1 MVGEPTANIFT
12 DERANASSK
21 NWKEGK
27 YICSHNFYSTLY
39 FFKNYFTEVQLIYNI
54 VLTSDIQQSDS
65 LIHMRVHTHIY
76 IHTYILFHI
85 FSTIVYHRVLDIV
98 CCAIQ

>member
-1 MVGEPTANIFT
+1 MVMVGEPTANIFT

-39 FFKNYFTEVQLIYNI
+39 FLKNYFTEVQLIYNI

-65 LIHMRVHTHIY
+65 LIHMRAHT
-76 IHTYILFHI
+76 HTYIYVSVNF
-85 FSTIVYHRVLDIV
+85 FSESMILVHV
-98 CCAIQ
+98 

>member
-76 IHTYILFHI
+76 IHTFFFI
-85 FSTIVYHRVLDIV
+85 FFPL
-98 CCAIQ
+98 